1 MEDMYMPYPA
11 GRPPRVEIHAKTGLK
26 TRLWQQK
33 YLLMMILPGFLLVFI
48 FNYMPMYGVLMAFED
63 YSFSKGIIG
72 SKWVGFKHFITFL
85 GNPMAFRVVKNTLVL
100 GVYSLLWS
108 FPAPIAFA
116 LLLNE
121 IKAARFKKLI
131 QTVSYFPYF
140 ISTVIVAGML
150 LEFCARDGMF
160 NQLRM
165 VIGLNPIT
173 FLLDPKYFRTI
184 FIASGIWQTTG
195 YGTIIYLAAISNID
209 PALYDV
215 ASLDG
220 ANRFQKMHHITLPA
234 MMPTVTILLIFAIS
248 GILGSDFQKIMLLY
262 TPQTYPVADVIGT
275 YTYREGIVGAKFEYT
290 TAIGLFNSVVSFVLL
305 TIANFI
311 SKRASETSLW

>member
-1 MEDMYMPYPA
+1 M
-11 GRPPRVEIHAKTGLK
+11 RPGVKTLAKTAFRTK
-26 TRLWQQK
+26 LWQQK
-33 YLLMMILPGFLLVFI
+33 YMLLMILPGFLLVFI

-63 YSFSKGIIG
+63 YSFSRGILG
-72 SKWVGFKHFITFL
+72 SKWVGLKHFITFF
-85 GNPMAFRVVKNTLVL
+85 GNPMAFRVVKNTLAM

-108 FPAPIAFA
+108 FPAPVVFA

-121 IKAARFKKLI
+121 IRSARFKKLV

-150 LEFCARDGMF
+150 LEFCARDGMI

-165 VIGLNPIT
+165 AIGLNPIT

-209 PALYDV
+209 PTLYDV

-220 ANRFQKMHHITLPA
+220 ANRFQKMRHITLPA
-234 MMPTVTILLIFAIS
+234 MMPTVTILLIFAVS

-275 YTYREGIVGAKFEYT
+275 YTYREGILGAKFEYS
-290 TAIGLFNSVVSFVLL
+290 TAIGLFNSLVSFILL
-305 TIANFI
+305 SIANFI